1 MSFFPHGRE
10 KEFITIA
17 KKKRID
23 INQNEGAKEGKIVTI
38 FVHGFGGITTNG
50 KKCNNGEEAS
60 SFVFWLIKFHHYCS
74 FYSSINIKY
83 SS

>member
-50 KKCNNGEEAS
+50 KNVTMEKKLRAS
-60 SFVFWLIKFHHYCS
+60 FFGS
-74 FYSSINIKY
+74 
-83 SS
+83 